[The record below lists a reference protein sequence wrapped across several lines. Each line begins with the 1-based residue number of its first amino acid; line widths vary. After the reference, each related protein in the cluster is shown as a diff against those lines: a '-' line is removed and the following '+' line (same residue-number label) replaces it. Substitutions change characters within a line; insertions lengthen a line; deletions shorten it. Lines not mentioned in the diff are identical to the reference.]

1 VNNPRIIGT
10 GTATPALRL
19 TQEQS
24 FHAVGYQSERIR
36 KMFLNSD
43 IDYRHFYFEGDLSR
57 EESSDQLNHRYL
69 RGAMKTGCRAIVDCV
84 ASAGRAVRDVDFLA
98 VCTCTGYVCP
108 DLGSRLIA
116 HMGFRDNVQRA
127 SIAGLG
133 CAGAVP
139 TLQRAADFI
148 RANPR
153 GVALMLAVEICSAC
167 YYVDNT
173 LETVV
178 GNAICADGAAAF
190 LLAADGPAT
199 ARYPEVVDFETFLN
213 PEQIEEVGLK
223 HQEGKLRIALGASLH
238 KLAGPLIE
246 KALQRLLERHELSRA
261 DIRFWVLHPGGRK
274 VINSVQQYLS
284 LSDAQIR
291 FSRTVLR
298 NFGNMSSPTV
308 MFVLDEVVRNGDP
321 RPGDLGIMVALGP
334 GMAAEVALLRW

>member
-1 VNNPRIIGT
+1 MSNPRIIGI
-10 GTATPALRL
+10 GTANPVLRL

-43 IDYRHFYFEGDLSR
+43 IDYRHFYLEGDLNR
-57 EESSDQLNHRYL
+57 EESSDQLNQRYL
-69 RGAMKTGCRAIVDCV
+69 RGAMKTGCRAIVNCLATAERTV
-84 ASAGRAVRDVDFLA
+84 QDVDFLA

-127 SIAGLG
+127 SIVGLG

-139 TLQRAADFI
+139 TLQRAADFV
-148 RANPR
+148 RADPR
-153 GVALMLAVEICSAC
+153 RVALMVAVEICSAC

-190 LLAADGPAT
+190 LLGAGQPAT
-199 ARYPEVVDFETFLN
+199 LRFPEIVDFETFLV
-213 PEQIEEVGLK
+213 PEQIEEVGLL
-223 HQEGKLRIALGASLH
+223 HRDGKLRIVLGASIH
-238 KLAGPLIE
+238 KLAGPMIE
-246 KALQRLLERHELSRA
+246 KALQRLLQRHGLSRP
-261 DIRFWVLHPGGRK
+261 DIRFWVVHPGGRK
-274 VINSVQQYLS
+274 VMDDVQRHLG
-284 LSDAQIR
+284 LTDAQIR
-291 FSRTVLR
+291 FSRAVLR
-298 NFGNMSSPTV
+298 NYGNMSSPTV

-321 RPGDLGIMVALGP
+321 CRGDWGVMVALGP

>member
-1 VNNPRIIGT
+1 MNNPRIIGV
-10 GTATPALRL
+10 GTANPALRL

-24 FHAVGYQSERIR
+24 FHAAGYQNERVR

-43 IDYRHFYFEGDLSR
+43 IDYRHFYLEGNLNR
-57 EESSDQLNHRYL
+57 EESSDQLNQRYL
-69 RGAMKTGCRAIVDCV
+69 RGAMKTGCRAIADCMS
-84 ASAGRAVRDVDFLA
+84 SAGKTVRDVDFLV

-133 CAGAVP
+133 CAGALP
-139 TLQRAADFI
+139 TLQRAADFV

-153 GVALMLAVEICSAC
+153 RLALMLAVEICSAC
-167 YYVDNT
+167 YYVDNS

-178 GNAICADGAAAF
+178 GNTICADGAAAL

-199 ARYPEVVDFETFLN
+199 ARYPDVVDFETFLD

-223 HQEGKLRIALGASLH
+223 HQEGKLRIVLGASIH

-246 KALQRLLERHELSRA
+246 KAVQRLLMRHELSRS
-261 DIRFWVLHPGGRK
+261 DIRFWVVHPGGRK
-274 VINSVQQYLS
+274 VINSVQEYLS
-284 LSDAQIR
+284 LTDAQVR

-298 NFGNMSSPTV
+298 NYGNMSSPTV

-321 RPGDLGIMVALGP
+321 RAGDLGIMVALGP